1 LVEQENELFQTL
13 KKSSKNSN
21 FNYTDWQIEL
31 INDFPSLNALESLL
45 NLINQRPNLQHD
57 FNSLDGYNLLQ
68 RIFTS
73 IASLSRYSTEKSKEP
88 NYYGTIQKRLFV
100 TLINACFRTP
110 LFRLNHYIPEGI
122 EIFIK
127 SYKNYISSGRLS
139 LINIELLGR
148 IVVEWELWRPFY
160 ALKLKQDKKE
170 IVQERTCLWTYLFQT
185 LNELLDNDLTRFNYS
200 NLFLKFKLL
209 EKLMHFL
216 LDANEENCTF
226 DQKSSKSFIQIFLS
240 FSSIVL
246 SNSTLAKRLFVDLFE
261 YAHILHP
268 ETKDYIVY
276 STKSF
281 YFNLTLSKLF
291 VLFTY
296 IGFILTQLC

>member
-1 LVEQENELFQTL
+1 
-13 KKSSKNSN
+13 
-21 FNYTDWQIEL
+21 
-31 INDFPSLNALESLL
+31 LESLL
-45 NLINQRPNLQHD
+45 SLINQRPNFHND
-57 FNSLDGYNLLQ
+57 FNTLDGYNLLA

-88 NYYGTIQKRLFV
+88 NFYGTIQKRLFV
-100 TLINACFRTP
+100 TLINSCFRTP
-110 LFRLNHYIPEGI
+110 LFRLNNYMPEGI
-122 EIFIK
+122 EVFIK
-127 SYKNYISSGRLS
+127 SYKNHISSGRLS

-148 IVVEWELWRPFY
+148 VIVEWELWRPFHG
-160 ALKLKQDKKE
+160 LKLKPDKKE
-170 IVQERTCLWTYLFQT
+170 IVHERTCLWTYLFQT
-185 LNELLDNDLTRFNYS
+185 LNELLDHDLTRFNYS

-226 DQKSSKSFIQIFLS
+226 DKKSSESFIQIFLS

-246 SNSTLAKRLFVDLFE
+246 SNSALAKRLFIDLFE
-261 YAHILHP
+261 YTHILHP

-281 YFNLTLSKLF
+281 YFNLTLSKFSFAFELF
-291 VLFTY
+291 LNKKELIHVRNRYEIDSVFQSSRPA
-296 IGFILTQLC
+296 IDKNEQCDV